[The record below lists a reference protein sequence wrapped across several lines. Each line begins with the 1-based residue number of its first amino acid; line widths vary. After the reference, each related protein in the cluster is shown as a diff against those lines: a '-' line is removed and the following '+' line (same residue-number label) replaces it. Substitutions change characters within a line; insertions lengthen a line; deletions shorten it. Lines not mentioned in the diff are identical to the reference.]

1 MTDKLKQRLAIAI
14 GDHLKAQAAA
24 RQVLDWGKTLDE
36 AIMPIVDELRST
48 PPAPP
53 ALTALPGPFR
63 QGSKIRRHI
72 YAGPTEH
79 DEILIAVGDVEK
91 AAAVAAHVVKLL
103 NADAAGAS

>member
-1 MTDKLKQRLAIAI
+1 MTDYIVLPWNWGRLIGKAIEEDPRKDLVASVMDVI
-14 GDHLKAQAAA
+14 DTW
-24 RQVLDWGKTLDE
+24 RIPVTNV
-36 AIMPIVDELRST
+36 PVDFAHS
-48 PPAPP
+48 
-53 ALTALPGPFR
+53 GPFR